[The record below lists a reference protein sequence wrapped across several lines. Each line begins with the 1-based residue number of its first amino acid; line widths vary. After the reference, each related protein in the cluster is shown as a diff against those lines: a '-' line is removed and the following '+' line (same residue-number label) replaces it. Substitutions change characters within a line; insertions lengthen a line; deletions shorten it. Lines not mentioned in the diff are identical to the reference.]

1 MGMEV
6 DVVMRNAAME
16 APLLDRET
24 EVALARAWRDKKCV
38 RSRDRLV
45 CAHQKLVMGMARK
58 FERLGVSFIDL
69 YNEGILAL
77 LIACDKYDPES
88 GNRFATYSQWW
99 VLTHMQEYV
108 QRETS
113 PVRVGKTRK
122 EKAVFRAIQRARRRY
137 GPTLSPEHCERI
149 AQAFGVK
156 PDEVQAIEA
165 ATGLRALSLNQAM
178 SGEEDGTEFIENLV
192 DEAQTPERMLA
203 LPMDAAQRRVV
214 EGALCELDERE
225 QTVIRER
232 FLREGQRTLRE
243 LAQRLDISAERV
255 RQVEREALARLRRI
269 LDQRGLRAE
278 DLLMEIG
285 RR

>member
-1 MGMEV
+1 MGVEV

-16 APLLDRET
+16 APILDRET
-24 EVALARAWRDKKCV
+24 EAALARAWRDKRCV

-45 CAHQKLVMGMARK
+45 CAHQKLVLGMARK

-69 YNEGILAL
+69 YNEGVLAL
-77 LIACDKYDPES
+77 LVACDKYDPDT

-108 QRETS
+108 QREMS

-122 EKAVFRAIQRARRRY
+122 EKAVFRAIQRARRRH
-137 GPTLSPEHCERI
+137 GPVLSPEHRERI
-149 AQAFGVK
+149 AKAFGVT
-156 PDEVQAIEA
+156 PDEVQSIEA
-165 ATGLRALSLNQAM
+165 ATGLRALSLNQVM
-178 SGEEDGTEFIENLV
+178 GGDEDGAEFIENLV
-192 DEAQTPERMLA
+192 DETQAPERMLA
-203 LPMDAAQRRVV
+203 LPMDATQRRVV
-214 EGALCELDERE
+214 EGALEELDERE
-225 QTVIRER
+225 RTVIRER
-232 FLREGQRTLRE
+232 FLMKSQKTLRE

-269 LDQRGLRAE
+269 LDRRGLCAE

>member
-1 MGMEV
+1 MAVEI

-24 EVALARAWRDKKCV
+24 EAALARAWREKGCV

-77 LIACDKYDPES
+77 LVASDKYDPDT
-88 GNRFATYSQWW
+88 GNRFATYAQWW

-137 GPTLSPEHCERI
+137 GPSLSAEHRERI
-149 AQAFGVK
+149 AKAFGVS
-156 PDEVQAIEA
+156 PDDVQSIET

-178 SGEEDGTEFIENLV
+178 GGEEDGAEFIENLV
-192 DEAQTPERMLA
+192 DETQAPERMLA
-203 LPMDAAQRRVV
+203 LPMDAAQRRIV
-214 EGALCELDERE
+214 EGALGELDERE
-225 QTVIRER
+225 RTVIRER
-232 FLREGQRTLRE
+232 FLGEGQRTLRE

-269 LDQRGLRAE
+269 LDQRGFCAE
-278 DLLMEIG
+278 DLLLEVG

>member
-1 MGMEV
+1 MGVEV

-16 APLLDRET
+16 APILDRET
-24 EVALARAWRDKKCV
+24 EAALARAWRDKRCV

-69 YNEGILAL
+69 YNEGVLAL
-77 LIACDKYDPES
+77 LVACDKYDPDT

-108 QRETS
+108 QREMS

-122 EKAVFRAIQRARRRY
+122 EKALFRAIQRARRRH
-137 GPTLSPEHCERI
+137 GPVLLPEHRERI
-149 AQAFGVK
+149 AKAFGVT
-156 PDEVQAIEA
+156 PDEVQSIEA
-165 ATGLRALSLNQAM
+165 ATGLRALSLNQVM
-178 SGEEDGTEFIENLV
+178 GGDEDGAEFIENLV
-192 DEAQTPERMLA
+192 DETQAPERMLA
-203 LPMDAAQRRVV
+203 LPMDATQRRVV
-214 EGALCELDERE
+214 EGALEELDERE
-225 QTVIRER
+225 RTVIRER
-232 FLREGQRTLRE
+232 FLMKSQKTLRE

-269 LDQRGLRAE
+269 LDQRGLCAE

>member
-24 EVALARAWRDKKCV
+24 EVSLARAWRDRNCV
-38 RSRDRLV
+38 KSRDRLV

-69 YNEGILAL
+69 YNEGVVAL
-77 LIACDKYDPES
+77 LVACDKYDPDT
-88 GNRFATYSQWW
+88 GNRFATYAQWW

-122 EKAVFRAIQRARRRY
+122 EKAVFRAIQRARRKH
-137 GPTLSPEHCERI
+137 GPALSPEHRERI
-149 AQAFGVK
+149 AQAFGVT
-156 PDEVQAIEA
+156 PDEVQSIEA

-178 SGEEDGTEFIENLV
+178 GDDENGAEFIENLV
-192 DEAQTPERMLA
+192 DETQTPERMLA

-214 EGALCELDERE
+214 EGALSELDERE
-225 QTVIRER
+225 RTVIRER
-232 FLREGQRTLRE
+232 FLMGGQRTLRE

-269 LDQRGLRAE
+269 LDQRGLCAE
-278 DLLMEIG
+278 DLLLEIG